1 MCSVEERVL
10 MLASVYPAALGP
22 DSSPLAARVTSEI
35 RAAIRRN
42 RVRMS
47 ALRRLIPLMS
57 PTPDHERLFKEWL
70 GEHRGI
76 LVKVARSFAGS
87 AADSADLE
95 QELMLQVWTSLPSYR
110 RQAKPSTWLYRV
122 CLNTALT
129 WHRGTERRERLLEPM
144 ADHGSLAAN
153 GSSPAESAGDREL
166 VDKLYAA
173 IQGIPEFDRALV
185 LLMLDGLA
193 YREIAEVTGL
203 TENHVGVALTRA
215 RKRLALKLKGVADEL
230 E

>member
-1 MCSVEERVL
+1 
-10 MLASVYPAALGP
+10 
-22 DSSPLAARVTSEI
+22 
-35 RAAIRRN
+35 
-42 RVRMS
+42 
-47 ALRRLIPLMS
+47 MS
-57 PTPDHERLFKEWL
+57 PTPEHESLFKEWL

-76 LVKVARSFAGS
+76 LVKVTRSFAGS
-87 AADSADLE
+87 PADSADLE
-95 QELMLQVWTSLPSYR
+95 QELMLQIWASLPSYR

-144 ADHGSLAAN
+144 ADHETLAAN

-173 IQGIPEFDRALV
+173 IQGIPDFDRALV
-185 LLMLDGLA
+185 LLMLDGLS
-193 YREIAEVTGL
+193 YRAMAEVTGL
-203 TENHVGVALTRA
+203 TESHVGASLTRA
-215 RKRLALKLKGVADEL
+215 RKRLASQLKGVADEL